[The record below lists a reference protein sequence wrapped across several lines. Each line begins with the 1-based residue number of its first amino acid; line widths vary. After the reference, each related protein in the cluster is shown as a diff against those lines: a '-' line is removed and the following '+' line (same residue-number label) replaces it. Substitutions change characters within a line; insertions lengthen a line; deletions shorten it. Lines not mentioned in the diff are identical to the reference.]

1 MEKWIRRFVRRM
13 AVKMEFDA
21 EREAVVAYGL
31 IALVQITITLAL
43 VLAWGFLVEAPVEAL
58 IICLSVSL
66 LRRFSGGA
74 HAHDADFCTLL
85 TTLYCTLTAVL
96 SRALIHFYHPYAM
109 VTAVLVLYAAAF
121 LTVYRYAPV
130 DSPNKPI
137 KSETKIRRMRKASFV
152 TLAVYGFA
160 SVLFYILGFPYYW
173 FRAYGI
179 SLLFG
184 VGWQAF
190 TLTPLGA
197 ILLDKLNVLPKYAR
211 KEVSP

>member
-1 MEKWIRRFVRRM
+1 M

-31 IALVQITITLAL
+31 IALAQITVTLAL
-43 VLAWGFLVEAPVEAL
+43 VLALGFLVGAPVEAL

-85 TTLYCTLTAVL
+85 TTLYCTLTAAL

-137 KSETKIRRMRKASFV
+137 RSETKIRRMRRNSLILTACY
-152 TLAVYGFA
+152 LALQLLCYFLSP
-160 SVLFYILGFPYYW
+160 SVQVFQS
-173 FRAYGI
+173 YGI
-179 SLLFG
+179 SLLLG
-184 VGWQAF
+184 VSWQVF
-190 TLTPLGA
+190 TCTPLGA
-197 ILLDKLNVLPKYAR
+197 ILLQKLNDMPKCLR
-211 KEVSP
+211 KED